1 MPYSIVILPQKK
13 SDNAGKSAPTR
24 RALLGKSSLKEIIA
38 NQFLHELVPIN
49 LCDLGAGA
57 VLVGDVS
64 RIFTEEIAY
73 DLVDRIIPLLAE
85 RAIYRCEDPL
95 HLPVG
100 VVYHMKFYGL
110 VFHRLTPFLKVYLIL
125 PQNRENV
132 KGFLPSLQKV

>member
-57 VLVGDVS
+57 VIVGDVS

-95 HLPVG
+95 HLPSVSS
-100 VVYHMKFYGL
+100 
-110 VFHRLTPFLKVYLIL
+110 TT
-125 PQNRENV
+125 
-132 KGFLPSLQKV
+132 